1 MQSDINRRD
10 LLKQTTIAAAA
21 IAGSASMT
29 VATETKTITR
39 KTRPFK
45 LGMVTYNLAMD
56 WDLPTIIKNCKEIGI
71 IAVEFRADKGHKHGV
86 ELTLSKEQRR
96 DVKKRCADGGLVI
109 WGIGSACEY
118 HSANPAVLGKNIEN
132 TKRYIELAKDLGA
145 KGLKVRPNG
154 FPESVSKEKTIEQIG
169 RSLNT
174 VGKAAGGAGIEIWC
188 EVHGQGTNHPPYM
201 RQMMDIADHPN
212 VGVVWNSN
220 GTDLKDG
227 SIKQYFELLR
237 SKIYSVH
244 MNELIGGYPYRELFS
259 LLTQAGYDRYTM
271 IEAQPL
277 KTADLKDNVR
287 FAKYY
292 KSLWD
297 VLSQPA

>member
-1 MQSDINRRD
+1 
-10 LLKQTTIAAAA
+10 
-21 IAGSASMT
+21 
-29 VATETKTITR
+29 
-39 KTRPFK
+39 
-45 LGMVTYNLAMD
+45 MVTYNLAMD
-56 WDLPTIIKNCKEIGI
+56 WDLPTIIKNCKDIGI
-71 IAVEFRADKGHKHGV
+71 SAVEFRADKGHKHGV

-118 HSANPAVLGKNIEN
+118 HSPDPAVLEKNIEN

-154 FPESVSKEKTIEQIG
+154 FPEGVSKEKTIEQIG
-169 RSLNT
+169 QSLNT
-174 VGKAAGGAGIEIWC
+174 VGKAAAGAGIEIWC
-188 EVHGQGTNHPPYM
+188 EVHGRGTNHPPYM
-201 RQMMDIADHPN
+201 RQILDIADHPN

-227 SIKQYFELLR
+227 SIKEYFELLR
-237 SKIYSVH
+237 PKIYSVH
-244 MNELIGGYPYRELFS
+244 MNELISGYPYRELFS
-259 LLTQAGYDRYTM
+259 LLTQTGYDRYTM

-292 KSLWD
+292 KALWEA
-297 VLSQPA
+297 LSRSA